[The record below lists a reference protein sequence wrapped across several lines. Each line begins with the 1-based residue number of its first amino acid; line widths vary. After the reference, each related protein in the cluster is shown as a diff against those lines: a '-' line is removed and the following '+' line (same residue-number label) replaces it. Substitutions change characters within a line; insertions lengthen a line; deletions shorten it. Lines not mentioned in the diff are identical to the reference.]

1 MDMDYE
7 AKPFS
12 VSSSGPCGPE
22 TCSGLTALKP
32 VEVKEPVEEPVPSG
46 QPRRVSLRLQLTAFF
61 SGAAVM
67 VLELTGSRLVAPFFG
82 TSLIV
87 WTALIGVMMTSLCL
101 GNWLGGNMAD
111 RRPEGRILG
120 RILLLAALVTGLTA
134 FAGNAVLTLLA
145 ELPLNLYVA
154 SVLAALMIF
163 TPASLLMGMVSPFIV
178 RLALRDVGSS
188 GVTVGRLTAL
198 GSAGSILGTFLGGF
212 VLISLFPSGV
222 LLMMLSVTL
231 ALLSF
236 LIYAAA
242 WRGSL
247 MMMLCLGWAAYTAW
261 AYGLPLAPVG
271 EQIDTA
277 YNHISIV
284 ESNMEDGRRIR
295 IMMTDPKGAQSLM
308 YTDEPTELV
317 SDYTK
322 FYDLAFHYKPDT
334 KKILMLGGGGYCVPR
349 HILSEREVS
358 FDVVE
363 LDPGITE
370 AARRYFELKDSPN
383 LRVFHEDARTFLNRA
398 ARDGLGPYD
407 AVFMDVFG
415 SWYSI
420 PFQLTTVETAQRL
433 RGLMTPDGVLVSNII
448 ASLYGP
454 RSGVFHG
461 IYSAFS
467 QVFPRMLIFP
477 ASAPE
482 ARYAYALQ
490 NLMLV
495 ALPSEALPPVPKTPD
510 EHVARLLANQWLDPF
525 TPDPRIPAFTD
536 AFAPVERYAL
546 VLPQ

>member
-1 MDMDYE
+1 MDDYE
-7 AKPFS
+7 ARP
-12 VSSSGPCGPE
+12 
-22 TCSGLTALKP
+22 L
-32 VEVKEPVEEPVPSG
+32 EVKEAVEEPTLPG
-46 QPRRVSLRLQLTAFF
+46 RPRRVSLRLQLTAFF

-101 GNWLGGNMAD
+101 GNWLRGNMAD
-111 RRPEGRILG
+111 RRPEG

-145 ELPLNLYVA
+145 ELPLNLYVT
-154 SVLAALMIF
+154 SVLAALIIF
-163 TPASLLMGMVSPFIV
+163 TPVSLLLGMVSPFIV
-178 RLALRDVGSS
+178 RLALKDVGSS

-222 LLMMLSVTL
+222 ILMMLSVTL
-231 ALLSF
+231 AVLSF
-236 LIYAAA
+236 LVYTAA

-247 MMMLCLGWAAYTAW
+247 MTVLCLGWATYTAW
-261 AYGLPLAPVG
+261 AYGLPLALVG

-284 ESNMEDGRRIR
+284 ESNMEGGRRVR

-317 SDYTK
+317 SDYTR
-322 FYDLAFHYKPDT
+322 FYDLAFHFKPDT

-370 AARRYFELKDSPN
+370 AARRYFDLKDSPN
-383 LRVFHEDARTFLNRA
+383 LRIFHEDARTFLNRA

-420 PFQLTTVETAQRL
+420 PFQLTTVETAR
-433 RGLMTPDGVLVSNII
+433 RIHALMAPDGVLVSNVI

-477 ASAPE
+477 ASASE
-482 ARYAYALQ
+482 ERYAYALQ

-495 ALPSEALPPVPKTPD
+495 GLPSEVLPPVPKAPD
-510 EHVARLLANQWLDPF
+510 AHFARLLANQWLEPF
-525 TPDPRIPAFTD
+525 VPDPEIPAFTD